1 MGDIIILSSC
11 LHISY
16 NPPLSSTHQSLAIQQ
31 VHAQGLDKGGFASTW
46 RASDANAQG
55 SGALSEAAAAAA
67 AAAAAVVAAAR
78 HDSTRILPSPLLGP
92 PAALADDVV

>member
-1 MGDIIILSSC
+1 MRDIITLSSC

-16 NPPLSSTHQSLAIQQ
+16 NPPFSGTHQSLAIQQ

-55 SGALSEAAAAAA
+55 SGTLSEAAAAAA
-67 AAAAAVVAAAR
+67 AAGAVVAAAR